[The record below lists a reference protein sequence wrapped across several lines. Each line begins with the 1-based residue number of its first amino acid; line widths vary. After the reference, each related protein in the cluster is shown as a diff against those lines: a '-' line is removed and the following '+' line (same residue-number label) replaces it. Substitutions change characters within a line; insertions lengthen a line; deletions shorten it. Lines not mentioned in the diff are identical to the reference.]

1 MGGCNLLVTLVLVP
15 TARLELAQLS
25 PLPPQDSV
33 STNFTTSARLRIVAR
48 ATSSLARADMNNL
61 ICWRARWA
69 VHLEARQAPLAP
81 QQQVQHLVLQAQ
93 MARTMPLKQESARM
107 PHQARQEQ
115 RYRAQQAQR
124 NQMVLLALFPG

>member
-61 ICWRARWA
+61 ICWQARWA
-69 VHLEARQAPLAP
+69 VHLEARQAPR
-81 QQQVQHLVLQAQ
+81 QQAQHLVLQAQ
-93 MARTMPLKQESARM
+93 MARMMPLKQEPARM
-107 PHQARQEQ
+107 PHRAQQEQ
-115 RYRAQQAQR
+115 RYQAQQAQR